1 MQQKLARFADSQ
13 PGRPCLQRQLPIDNG
28 ILRPKPQT
36 PTNFRY
42 TLSLTHFTLTG
53 GRVLS
58 HSSNSPPKRPCH
70 AGDEL
75 ASADV
80 LISLLQAAHPVLELG
95 HTKVTQLIT
104 IFKDEV
110 YPIFPCVRI
119 QLGHHIV
126 DILYSLLNRIQHEAT
141 WNLEVIDVELT
152 KTMVAIAMLVKNDT
166 QSTLAADL
174 EDHLLWSVDSC
185 YDQDLPQIEDIIMA
199 TLLVRLQAL
208 FNQPEL
214 TSALSPRPC
223 TTTSNSDRSRRGVCL
238 ESLLSYASSSAFT
251 ERASSPTHNYAQTGL
266 LIVDACLPVCM
277 ISTGNA
283 VSTPA
288 FPGPFMTERSTC
300 LPYE

>member
-1 MQQKLARFADSQ
+1 M
-13 PGRPCLQRQLPIDNG
+13 
-28 ILRPKPQT
+28 
-36 PTNFRY
+36 
-42 TLSLTHFTLTG
+42 
-53 GRVLS
+53 LS